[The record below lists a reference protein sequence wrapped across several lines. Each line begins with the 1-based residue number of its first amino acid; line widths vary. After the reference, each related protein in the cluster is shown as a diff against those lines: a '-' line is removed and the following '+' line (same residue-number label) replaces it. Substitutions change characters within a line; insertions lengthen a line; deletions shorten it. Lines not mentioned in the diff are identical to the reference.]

1 MNEVHIFAFIFNSD
15 NKIYLD
21 SVDIHTIYSLAK
33 LAHWYLR
40 LYTMER

>member
-1 MNEVHIFAFIFNSD
+1 MFASIFNSG

-33 LAHWYLR
+33 LAH
-40 LYTMER
+40 